1 MTHPD
6 STSRTRRTLALAPLL
21 AATTL
26 GLFAPRLAAAQS
38 EAPDCIA
45 IVAEMLTPTPSAG
58 SIRASAGCPSSGPVT
73 LANRWMRRGARS
85 GAERTAL
92 VEASSLMQDRR
103 LYDAILGVT
112 KDETRPL
119 ADRLAGIRLLVGYAG
134 DDYTVSQQGQAHD
147 AMPAAAHTTRA
158 TEPSTVG
165 GSVALAPTVRADVRR
180 ELSRLASSAI
190 DGDVRYA
197 AQKASESLGS
207 VAPRTAKVKQIKTP

>member
-134 DDYTVSQQGQAHD
+134 DDYTVSQQG
-147 AMPAAAHTTRA
+147 
-158 TEPSTVG
+158 
-165 GSVALAPTVRADVRR
+165 
-180 ELSRLASSAI
+180 
-190 DGDVRYA
+190 
-197 AQKASESLGS
+197 
-207 VAPRTAKVKQIKTP
+207 